1 MTDKFVWSLP
11 GLNKH
16 QFTAFGNLLALRNG
30 GQVEPASLTEDILD
44 GNESEN
50 GSEAS
55 SIDTDCPGQ
64 ISNAGH
70 GGLMRKFLDCLA
82 EFAANKKGGKSV
94 TCTAMREA
102 EESVIIWI
110 ARNEGFQSLEKYL
123 FEEKLADLLS
133 NISCCKGILSTDNN
147 MRTWLILLRHRKS
160 IFSKHPVGLNARI
173 SA

>member
-16 QFTAFGNLLALRNG
+16 QFAAFGNLLALRNG
-30 GQVEPASLTEDILD
+30 GQVEPASLLDDVLD

-55 SIDTDCPGQ
+55 SVDTDCPGQ

-70 GGLMRKFLDCLA
+70 RGLMKKFLDYLA

-94 TCTAMREA
+94 ACTAMREA

-110 ARNEGFQSLEKYL
+110 ARNEGFQSIEKHL
-123 FEEKLADLLS
+123 FEENLAYLLS
-133 NISCCKGILSTDNN
+133 NISGCGGILSA
-147 MRTWLILLRHRKS
+147 
-160 IFSKHPVGLNARI
+160 G
-173 SA
+173 